1 VLEGLGEGELANLD
15 EQLGGDGDRDNAPQ
29 AVSTFQKAGKL
40 VKSLKRALGLEQ
52 DMEPFSLKVL

>member
-1 VLEGLGEGELANLD
+1 MD